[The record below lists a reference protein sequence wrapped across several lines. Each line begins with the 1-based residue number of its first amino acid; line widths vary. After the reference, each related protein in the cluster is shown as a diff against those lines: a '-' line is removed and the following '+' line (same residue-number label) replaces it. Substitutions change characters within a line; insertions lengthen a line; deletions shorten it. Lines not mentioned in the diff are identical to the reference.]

1 MCYSNVVIVT
11 WVYVSVLLCSTLI
24 PLQSIM
30 EYHHN
35 QLKCTTLLPQYS
47 IKRHN
52 SDTMLIQDK
61 MYWSTEH

>member
-1 MCYSNVVIVT
+1 MCYSNVIIVT

-30 EYHHN
+30 EHHHN
-35 QLKCTTLLPQYS
+35 QLKCTTLLAQYS
-47 IKRHN
+47 IKTHN